1 MLNSTVLILKSK
13 SLLIVL
19 GILFLNLIGTW
30 FFFRADLTED
40 KRYSLS
46 DAAKIL
52 VEQLESPIDVELYL
66 AADDLPGGW
75 ERLKNAT
82 QETLDELKYYA
93 GENLSYRFVNI
104 DEIVDE
110 NQKAALLDT
119 LFANGVRPTNIFD
132 RSGGKKTENLVFPYA
147 RLSYEGKSEYVLLL
161 KANGSLA
168 PQEKLNQSTEN
179 VEYALATAIKNLTIK
194 ERKKVGLLTE
204 FTKLK
209 PINFSGLISSLQ
221 SYYDL
226 YILDTK
232 ASESFAGLDAIILPK
247 PDYKLDDSTKFKIDQ
262 FIMHGGKA
270 LFFVD
275 GLKIDSIGLN
285 GSFAQVNDLSLDD
298 MFFKYGIKLNK
309 DLVKDGLSSAKV
321 PLVVGQV
328 GDQPQIQPVPY
339 PYFPLINN
347 FGDSPIT
354 KNLDMLYTRFVST
367 IDTVNTPRIKKTALL
382 KTSPYTKISL
392 APALVTYDIARIETD
407 NKTYNDGEQTIAYL
421 LEGSFTSLYK
431 NQILP
436 QDKRM
441 EYFLAEGE
449 PSKVLVVAD
458 GDIIVNDVDQRKNE
472 PFELGFD
479 RIDQHKYGN
488 EDFLL
493 NAMAY
498 LIDEEG
504 VIVAK
509 NKEIKLRPLD
519 EVKVREKRNQI
530 LLIGLVLPSLIV
542 VLLGLVRGLLWK
554 KKYN

>member
-161 KANGSLA
+161 KANGSLP

-285 GSFAQVNDLSLDD
+285 GSFAQVNDLGLDD
-298 MFFKYGIKLNK
+298 IFFKYGIKLNK

>member
-1 MLNSTVLILKSK
+1 M
-13 SLLIVL
+13 
-19 GILFLNLIGTW
+19 
-30 FFFRADLTED
+30 A
-40 KRYSLS
+40 
-46 DAAKIL
+46 
-52 VEQLESPIDVELYL
+52 
-66 AADDLPGGW
+66 
-75 ERLKNAT
+75 
-82 QETLDELKYYA
+82 
-93 GENLSYRFVNI
+93 
-104 DEIVDE
+104 
-110 NQKAALLDT
+110 
-119 LFANGVRPTNIFD
+119 
-132 RSGGKKTENLVFPYA
+132 
-147 RLSYEGKSEYVLLL
+147 
-161 KANGSLA
+161 
-168 PQEKLNQSTEN
+168 
-179 VEYALATAIKNLTIK
+179 
-194 ERKKVGLLTE
+194 
-204 FTKLK
+204 
-209 PINFSGLISSLQ
+209 
-221 SYYDL
+221 
-226 YILDTK
+226 
-232 ASESFAGLDAIILPK
+232 
-247 PDYKLDDSTKFKIDQ
+247 
-262 FIMHGGKA
+262 
-270 LFFVD
+270 
-275 GLKIDSIGLN
+275 
-285 GSFAQVNDLSLDD
+285 
-298 MFFKYGIKLNK
+298 
-309 DLVKDGLSSAKV
+309 
-321 PLVVGQV
+321 
-328 GDQPQIQPVPY
+328 QIQPVPY

-367 IDTVNTPRIKKTALL
+367 IDTVNIPRIKKTALL

-542 VLLGLVRGLLWK
+542 VLLGLVRGFLWK